1 MVKEIAAALAPN
13 AQVAVDALG
22 AFTLNEA
29 VRMGRELDRIGNIA
43 WFEDALLPDDL
54 PKYPE
59 LAKAV
64 DTAICAG
71 EMLSTRYQF
80 RDLLINRG
88 ADMVNPDLGRAG
100 GITECRRIAWIADVF
115 GALWAPHVSTGSAP
129 YMAASIH
136 MAVSSPNCAMME
148 VYNGNKQDGPF
159 GNRLLQEP
167 LDMGAGLR
175 ARARASR
182 SRRRLRRTG
191 ARVGKGRGNRMSITT
206 GSPRRR

>member
-1 MVKEIAAALAPN
+1 MLSAAIAPK

-22 AFTLNEA
+22 AFHLNEA

-59 LAKAV
+59 LARAV

-100 GITECRRIAWIADVF
+100 GISECRRIAWIADVF

-167 LDMGAGLR
+167 LDMGPGF
-175 ARARASR
+175 
-182 SRRRLRRTG
+182 
-191 ARVGKGRGNRMSITT
+191 ARVPERPGLGVNFDEQALAAIRVG
-206 GSPRRR
+206 